1 LTREGKHT
9 AEKQGGQKMTAAVLR
24 KELHTMIDTIP
35 DRSLPAI
42 KPLLTYIAD
51 DYWKPVI
58 EPASPEE
65 IEMINERLKDYEAD
79 PSSFVPFKRRK
90 KG

>member
-1 LTREGKHT
+1 
-9 AEKQGGQKMTAAVLR
+9 MTADVLR
-24 KELHTMIDTIP
+24 KKIHSIIDDIP
-35 DRSLPAI
+35 DRSLPAL
-42 KPLLTYIAD
+42 KPLLTHLAD

-65 IEMINERLKDYEAD
+65 IKMINERLKDYEDD
-79 PSSFVPFKRRK
+79 PSSFVPFKKRN

>member
-1 LTREGKHT
+1 
-9 AEKQGGQKMTAAVLR
+9 MTADVLR
-24 KELHTMIDTIP
+24 KKIYSIIDDIP
-35 DRSLPAI
+35 DRSLPAL
-42 KPLLTYIAD
+42 KPLLTHLAD

-65 IEMINERLKDYEAD
+65 IKMINERLKDYEAD
-79 PSSFVPFKRRK
+79 PSSFVPFKKRK

>member
-1 LTREGKHT
+1 
-9 AEKQGGQKMTAAVLR
+9 MTAAVLR
-24 KELHTMIDTIP
+24 KKLHIIIDDIP

-42 KPLLTYIAD
+42 KPLLTYLAD

-65 IEMINERLKDYEAD
+65 VAMIEERIKDYEKD
-79 PSSFVPFKRRK
+79 PSSFVPFKRRSK
-90 KG
+90 KKA

>member
-1 LTREGKHT
+1 
-9 AEKQGGQKMTAAVLR
+9 MTADVLR
-24 KELHTMIDTIP
+24 KKIHSIIDDIP
-35 DRSLPAI
+35 DRSLPAL
-42 KPLLTYIAD
+42 KPLLTHLAD

-65 IEMINERLKDYEAD
+65 IKMINERLKDYEDD
-79 PSSFVPFKRRK
+79 PSSFVPFKKRK